1 MMPTIAFFHG
11 IAIRMYFND
20 HAPAHF
26 HAYHGGHEAKFDIE
40 TGELIGG
47 RLPANQRR
55 LVQRW
60 IQMYKGELREAWDAV
75 RRDVSP
81 ERIPGPDA
89 DNDN

>member
-1 MMPTIAFFHG
+1 MPTIAFFHG
-11 IAIRMYFND
+11 IAIRMFFND

-26 HAYHGGHEAKFDIE
+26 HAYHAGQEAKFVIE

-47 RLPANQRR
+47 RLGTAQRK
-55 LVQRW
+55 LVGRW
-60 IQMYKGELREAWDAV
+60 IEMYKDELRAAWSAV
-75 RRDVSP
+75 RSDAMP

>member
-1 MMPTIAFFHG
+1 MPTIAFFHG
-11 IAIRMYFND
+11 IAIRMFFND

-26 HAYHGGHEAKFDIE
+26 HAYHADQEAKFDIE
-40 TGELIGG
+40 TGEVIGG
-47 RLPANQRR
+47 RLPSAQRK

-60 IQMYKGELREAWDAV
+60 IALYKSELRDAWRAV
-75 RRDVSP
+75 RHDLSP

>member
-1 MMPTIAFFHG
+1 MPTIAFFHG
-11 IAIRMYFND
+11 IAIRMFFND

-26 HAYHGGHEAKFDIE
+26 HAYHGDREAKFDIQ
-40 TGELIGG
+40 TGEMIDGK
-47 RLPANQRR
+47 LPAAHRK

-60 IQMYKGELREAWDAV
+60 IAMYGAELQAAWAAV
-75 RRDVSP
+75 RNDQTP

>member
-1 MMPTIAFFHG
+1 MPTIAFFHG
-11 IAIRMYFND
+11 VAIRMFFND

-40 TGELIGG
+40 SGRVIGG
-47 RLPANQRR
+47 KLAAPQRK
-55 LVQRW
+55 LVQIW
-60 IQMYKGELREAWDAV
+60 IERYKSELRAAWDAV
-75 RRDVSP
+75 RKDETP